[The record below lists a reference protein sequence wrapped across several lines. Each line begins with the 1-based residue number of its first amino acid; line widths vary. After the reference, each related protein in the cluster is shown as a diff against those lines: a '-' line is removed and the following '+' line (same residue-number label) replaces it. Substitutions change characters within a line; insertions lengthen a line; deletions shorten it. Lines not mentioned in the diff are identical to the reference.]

1 MEKTSVDPYEVVFD
15 GVDDQ
20 EDAVLLPNYRK
31 WIVATT
37 IALTLTCITCISLS
51 WALAS
56 EDIQK
61 HFGVGEVTCTLGI
74 LVYIWGLGTGGIFLS
89 PISEYHGRK
98 VVYTLGLT
106 LVVVFEFLTA
116 FCNNYG
122 GVLFGRFM
130 LGFFGLA
137 FLSVAGG
144 TYSDL
149 FRQKEFNADGKRPPD
164 KQLGYALI
172 MYSVSP
178 FIGPGIGPLVTGF
191 VCMHLNFR
199 WVFYIMLMWL
209 AAICVL
215 VILVVPETYEPVL
228 LKRKAERIRKET
240 GDNRY
245 YTATEHKPLT
255 LWESIIVASKR
266 PVLLLCCDYMTFVLC
281 FYTGF
286 TLGIV
291 YLFFV
296 AFPYIFQTV
305 YEFDLGLT
313 GLSFLGLVVGMLL
326 MLLATPKGTSMVY
339 QRLLARNNGVH
350 KTEFRLI
357 PLFAGVFVVPMGLFI
372 LAWTSR
378 KDVHWMGPIVGSAV
392 FGCGTT
398 LVFSGIFQYTVEA
411 YRLFT
416 ASAMAANT
424 FVRCVMA
431 GVFPLF
437 GLKMYRA
444 MGIDWATTL
453 LALFLIVLIPVPFL
467 FYRYGEYLRSK
478 SQYTWSE

>member
-1 MEKTSVDPYEVVFD
+1 MEKDGPDPYEVIFD
-15 GVDDQ
+15 GVDDP
-20 EDAVLLPNYRK
+20 EDVVLLPSYKK
-31 WIVATT
+31 WIIAST
-37 IALTLTCITCISLS
+37 IALALASITCISLS

-56 EDIQK
+56 DAIEK
-61 HFGVGEVTCTLGI
+61 HFGVGQVASTLGI
-74 LVYIWGLGTGGIFLS
+74 LLYIWGLGTGGIFLS

-116 FCNNYG
+116 FGNNFG

-144 TYSDL
+144 TFSDL
-149 FRQKEFNADGKRPPD
+149 FRQRHFNADGKRPPD
-164 KQLGYALI
+164 KHLGNALI

-178 FIGPGIGPLVTGF
+178 FIGPSIGPLVAGY
-191 VCMHLNFR
+191 VCMHLDFR
-199 WVFYIMLMWL
+199 WVFYIMLMML
-209 AAICVL
+209 TAICLL
-215 VILVVPETYEPVL
+215 VIVVVPETYEPVL
-228 LKRKAERIRKET
+228 IKRKAQRIRRET
-240 GDNRY
+240 GDDRY
-245 YTATEHKPLT
+245 YAAIEHKPLS
-255 LWESIIVASKR
+255 LLESIVVASKR
-266 PVLLLCCDYMTFVLC
+266 PVLLLVGDYMTFVLC

-286 TLGIV
+286 TLGII

-296 AFPYIFQTV
+296 AFPYIFRTV
-305 YEFDLGLT
+305 YEFNLGLT
-313 GLSFLGLVVGMLL
+313 GLSFLGLVVGMFSF
-326 MLLATPKGTSMVY
+326 AFAAPKCTGMVY

-350 KTEFRLI
+350 KAEFRLV
-357 PLFAGVFVVPMGLFI
+357 PLFGGVFVVPVGLFI

-378 KDVHWMGPIVGSAV
+378 KNVHWMGPIVGSAV
-392 FGCGTT
+392 FGGGTT
-398 LVFSGIFQYTVEA
+398 LVFSGIFAYTVEA
-411 YRLFT
+411 YRLYA

-437 GLKMYRA
+437 GLQMYKA

-453 LALFLIVLIPVPFL
+453 LALFLMTLIPVPFL

-478 SQYTWSE
+478 SPYTWSD